1 MVRNLFIHRCL
12 VTGVLLLACVA
23 SQALTLGRT
32 RGAVLIGQPLSVDV
46 QLGLAAGETASAL
59 CLEADVFHADTLI
72 PASKVSVATV
82 LASGNQAVLRI
93 RSQAVVDEP
102 FIMLF
107 VRAGCTEKVTRR
119 YVLLADVASELATPG
134 VTITP
139 ALVPAPVSAASAAPP
154 VAVAAPGSPVQV
166 QGLPKTAIAPPLL
179 PPAQVAAVQA
189 VAAAPAATP
198 VRQPRPRRVK
208 PAPAA
213 TPANETVRPAA
224 QKPAALAGAN
234 VAPNRPSKP
243 EPKATKPVPKPQ
255 GARLVIDPLELV
267 AERDPVL
274 RLSSEMLSTPND
286 NVQQRAAAAALWRAL
301 NTQPLDLLR
310 DLERIERLEAQANTV
325 RIQNSQQQ
333 ERIEAL
339 NIQLEKARI
348 ERYENPLVYTLYG
361 LLALT
366 LAGAGYFWWRA
377 RKVNLSDPAW
387 WLAQQ
392 NQPPEEQAWPASS
405 PATAVAEKPVEKT
418 LNAKP
423 HTRPGT
429 ATQLPKAASAAAA
442 DVAPD
447 DLDLDLSKPAL
458 RSRARINPPPKP
470 QPVVTDNTVDFGLS
484 QMGRAVNAEELI
496 DVQQQ
501 ADFFVSLGQ
510 YDQAIN
516 VLKDHIQ
523 DSAQTSAVAYLDL
536 LHIYHSID
544 RKVDYSLLR
553 DEFQKV
559 FNAHAPKFSD
569 FGVRTRGLESYFVAM
584 ARIQALWPSPK
595 VLDVIAES
603 IFRKPGEADGE
614 AFDLEA
620 YRDLIL
626 LHTLVKTLMED
637 DSSGNTRPAGKT
649 EAAAPSPASP
659 SLANQRNSGAT
670 ASGFPSTDIQ
680 PLSAVS
686 DQASPNEPLPDLVPD
701 LFKPPASMRLG
712 LDFDLSK
719 LDALPAPSR
728 SAVRSLP
735 PSASLDMRLAD
746 LPEPKPET
754 KASRLSE
761 LPDTPSA

>member
-1 MVRNLFIHRCL
+1 MRVVLRHMMLSPMPKWLSTMVRNLFIHRCL
-12 VTGVLLLACVA
+12 VTGMLLLACVA

-32 RGAVLIGQPLSVDV
+32 RGAVLIGQPLNVDV
-46 QLGLAAGETASAL
+46 LLSLAAGETTSAL
-59 CLEADVFHADTLI
+59 CFEADVFHADTQI
-72 PASKVSVATV
+72 SASKVSLATV
-82 LASGNQAVLRI
+82 FATGSQAVLRI

-107 VRAGCTEKVTRR
+107 VRAGCAEKVTRR
-119 YVLLADVASELATPG
+119 YVLLADVTSEVATPG

-139 ALVPAPVSAASAAPP
+139 ALVPVPASAASVAPLPKTAVAAPLLPAAQAGATALAATPAKEPRPRRAKSAVATTQTNEIARPAVQKPAPP
-154 VAVAAPGSPVQV
+154 VAVNLVQ
-166 QGLPKTAIAPPLL
+166 TRPP
-179 PPAQVAAVQA
+179 
-189 VAAAPAATP
+189 
-198 VRQPRPRRVK
+198 
-208 PAPAA
+208 
-213 TPANETVRPAA
+213 
-224 QKPAALAGAN
+224 
-234 VAPNRPSKP
+234 
-243 EPKATKPVPKPQ
+243 KPVPKASKQAPKPP

-274 RLSSEMLSTPND
+274 KLSPELLSTPND
-286 NVQQRAAAAALWRAL
+286 NVLQRAAAAAFWRAL

-310 DLERIERLEAQANTV
+310 DLERIERLEAQANTA

-333 ERIEAL
+333 EQIGAL
-339 NIQLEKARI
+339 NIELEQARL
-348 ERYENPLVYTLYG
+348 ERYKNPLVYGLYG

-366 LAGAGYFWWRA
+366 LVGFGYFWWRA
-377 RKVNLSDPAW
+377 RKGNLSDPAW

-392 NQPPEEQAWPASS
+392 NQPPEEQAWPASKS
-405 PATAVAEKPVEKT
+405 PTWVMEKPIEKT

-423 HTRPGT
+423 NTRL
-429 ATQLPKAASAAAA
+429 AAAAKLAKAASAAT
-442 DVAPD
+442 VERAPD
-447 DLDLDLSKPAL
+447 ELDLDLDLNKPAL
-458 RSRARINPPPKP
+458 RNRARVNPLPKP
-470 QPVVTDNTVDFGLS
+470 HPPVTDNADFGLS

-523 DSAQTSAVAYLDL
+523 DSVRTSAVAYLDL

-559 FNAHAPKFSD
+559 FNAHAPKFAD

-637 DSSGNTRPAGKT
+637 DPSDSGRSALKT
-649 EAAAPSPASP
+649 DADAPSLALP
-659 SLANQRNSGAT
+659 SLANQRGNGAT
-670 ASGFPSTDIQ
+670 PSGFPSTDIQ
-680 PLSAVS
+680 PLSAVP
-686 DQASPNEPLPDLVPD
+686 DQAAFGDAMSEMAPD

-719 LDALPAPSR
+719 LD
-728 SAVRSLP
+728 
-735 PSASLDMRLAD
+735 
-746 LPEPKPET
+746 
-754 KASRLSE
+754 
-761 LPDTPSA
+761 